1 MSRQEVLDTLAQFQ
15 QERRSEF
22 GIIRIGIFG
31 STARDVASDES
42 DVDVVVELRRP
53 DLLGL
58 VGIKQE
64 LEALLD
70 RPVDIVRYRQRM
82 NGFLKQRIDE
92 EAVYV

>member
-1 MSRQEVLDTLAQFQ
+1 MSRQEVLDRLTQFQ
-15 QERRSEF
+15 RERRSEF

-31 STARDVASDES
+31 STARDMASDES
-42 DVDVVVELRRP
+42 DVDVVVELRKP